1 MDKKAG
7 KLYGIGVGPGDPD
20 LIPVKSVKI
29 LQKVDLIF
37 AASSS
42 KNNHSQAVNIAAAHI
57 PDTSRVIIL
66 PFPMTKDMAAK
77 KKAWEKNAAT
87 IIEALEK
94 GLHAA
99 FLTLGDTM
107 TYSTCGYIIQAVQE
121 LAPHI
126 EIETI
131 PGITSYQAAAATA
144 NTPLMEGEE
153 SLLILSGV
161 QGGDNLRKHMDS
173 AENVV
178 FLKAYKH
185 MDDIVAS
192 VEEAGLIENSYGII
206 NCSLADQ
213 EIVRDIRELQ
223 KRDPKYWTLIVAK
236 KGKKPNCQPVKQQA

>member
-1 MDKKAG
+1 MDKKTG

-20 LIPVKSVKI
+20 LIPVKAVKI

-42 KNNHSQAVNIAAAHI
+42 KNSYSQAVNIASTHI
-57 PDTSRVIIL
+57 PAATRVVVL
-66 PFPMTKDMAAK
+66 PFPMTKDMQAK
-77 KKAWEKNAAT
+77 QKAWEENAAT
-87 IIEALEK
+87 IITSLEQ
-94 GLHAA
+94 GLQAA

-107 TYSTCGYIIQAVQE
+107 TYSTCGYIIQAVQK

-126 EIETI
+126 EIETV

-161 QGGDNLRKHMDS
+161 QGGDNLRKHMHS

-178 FLKAYKH
+178 FLKAYKN
-185 MDDIVAS
+185 MQDIIAS
-192 VEEAGLIENSYGII
+192 VEEAGLLENSYGIV
-206 NCSLADQ
+206 NCSLENQ
-213 EIVRDIRELQ
+213 EIVPDIRELQ
-223 KRDPKYWTLIVAK
+223 NRDPKYWTLIVAK
-236 KGKKPNCQPVKQQA
+236 KGRKTQLKQPA

>member
-1 MDKKAG
+1 MAKQTG

-29 LQKVDLIF
+29 LQKVDLVF

-57 PDTSRVIIL
+57 PAATRVIVL

-77 KKAWEKNAAT
+77 KKAWEENAAT
-87 IIEALEK
+87 IIASLES
-94 GLHAA
+94 GRNAA

-107 TYSTCGYIIQAVQE
+107 TYSTCGYIIQAVQA

-161 QGGDNLRKHMDS
+161 QGGDNLRKHMNG

-178 FLKAYKH
+178 FLKAYKN

-192 VEEAGLIENSYGII
+192 VEEAGLIENSYGIV
-206 NCSLADQ
+206 NCSLEDQ
-213 EIVRDIRELQ
+213 EIVPDIRELQ

-236 KGKKPNCQPVKQQA
+236 KGGKAQPKQPV

>member
-1 MDKKAG
+1 MAKSAG

-29 LQKVDLIF
+29 LEKVDLIF
-37 AASSS
+37 TASSS
-42 KNNHSQAVNIAAAHI
+42 KNNHSQAVNIAAPHI
-57 PDTSRVIIL
+57 PESSQVIVL

-77 KKAWEKNAAT
+77 KQAWEENAAT
-87 IIEALEK
+87 IIAALEK

-107 TYSTCGYIIQAVQE
+107 TYSTCGYIIQAVQK

-161 QGGDNLRKHMDS
+161 QGGDNLRKHMNS

-178 FLKAYKH
+178 FLKAYKN

-206 NCSLADQ
+206 NCSLEDQ
-213 EIVRDIRELQ
+213 EIVRDIRELRD
-223 KRDPKYWTLIVAK
+223 RDPRYWTLIVAK
-236 KGKKPNCQPVKQQA
+236 KGSKAQLKQPA

>member
-1 MDKKAG
+1 MAKSAG

-29 LQKVDLIF
+29 LEKVDLIF

-42 KNNHSQAVNIAAAHI
+42 KNNHSQAVNIAAPHI
-57 PDTSRVIIL
+57 PESSQVIVL

-77 KKAWEKNAAT
+77 KQAWEENAAT
-87 IIEALEK
+87 IIAALEK

-107 TYSTCGYIIQAVQE
+107 TYSTCGYIIQAVQK

-161 QGGDNLRKHMDS
+161 QGGDNLRKHMNS

-178 FLKAYKH
+178 FLKAYKN

-206 NCSLADQ
+206 NCSLEDQ
-213 EIVRDIRELQ
+213 EIVRDIRELRD
-223 KRDPKYWTLIVAK
+223 RDPRYWTLIVAK
-236 KGKKPNCQPVKQQA
+236 KGSKAQLKQPA

>member
-1 MDKKAG
+1 MANSAG

-42 KNNHSQAVNIAAAHI
+42 KNNHSQAVNIAAPHI
-57 PDTSRVIIL
+57 PDSSRVIVL

-77 KKAWEKNAAT
+77 KQAWEKNAAT
-87 IIEALEK
+87 IIAALEK
-94 GLHAA
+94 GHHAA

-121 LAPHI
+121 LAPDI

-161 QGGDNLRKHMDS
+161 QGGDNLRKHMHS

-178 FLKAYKH
+178 FLKAYKN

-206 NCSLADQ
+206 NCSLEDQ
-213 EIVRDIRELQ
+213 EIVHDIKELQ
-223 KRDPKYWTLIVAK
+223 NRDPKYWTLIVAK
-236 KGKKPNCQPVKQQA
+236 KGHKTQMKQPA